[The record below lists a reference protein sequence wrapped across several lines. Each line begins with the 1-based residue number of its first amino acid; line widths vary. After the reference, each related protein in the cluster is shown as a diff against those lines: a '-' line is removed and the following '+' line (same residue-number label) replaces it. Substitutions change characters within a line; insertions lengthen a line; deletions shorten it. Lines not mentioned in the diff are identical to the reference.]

1 MPVLAVSFLAMGLA
15 CTGFPGTLGFV
26 GQELLVNGAVEAFPL
41 MGFAIVIAS
50 ALTGLAVIRMYLSL
64 FCGRPDAHTHSD
76 IRLGLTQREAWTF
89 SAVVLVLIGFGI
101 APRALVD
108 SRFAAS
114 EDILRERYVL
124 TTATPPPPGTRNAL
138 ALRP

>member
-1 MPVLAVSFLAMGLA
+1 MGLA

-26 GQELLVNGAVEAFPL
+26 GQELLVNGAVDAFPL
-41 MGFAIVIAS
+41 MGFAIVVAS
-50 ALTGLAVIRMYLSL
+50 ALTGLAVLRMYLSL
-64 FCGRPDAHTHSD
+64 FCGRPDTHSD

-114 EDILRERYVL
+114 EDILR
-124 TTATPPPPGTRNAL
+124 TRNAL